1 MTHYIAMFF
10 VVVPFF
16 WKRNG
21 KHPDRRSKHLLNP
34 SYCFSQFTATFCYVW
49 FGLNNRLSWQ
59 TAGNCKIHFITPI
72 RYGSLSWKDSCHLH
86 SRAPAPSNRFCVHYF
101 HEIITTFSTS
111 EQFRMFQE
119 LFTMPLIC
127 AFCC

>member
-49 FGLNNRLSWQ
+49 FGLTTGPLGKQ
-59 TAGNCKIHFITPI
+59 QETARSI
-72 RYGSLSWKDSCHLH
+72 S
-86 SRAPAPSNRFCVHYF
+86 
-101 HEIITTFSTS
+101 
-111 EQFRMFQE
+111 
-119 LFTMPLIC
+119 
-127 AFCC
+127 